1 MPIWGLDVPESCPLE
16 EGGRGENSIAIRS
29 QEKNIIK
36 EETMKSKT
44 SRILWGIVFVSLFF
58 TVPVWGAEVV
68 KVGFTG
74 PLSGG
79 AAKYGKNCEAGMVM
93 AMEEI
98 NGKGGITVAGKKY
111 KIEIIS
117 LDDRYKPDLTVQNAR
132 RMVSLDKVPAV
143 FCPHS
148 GGILAMM
155 NFNEKEDFIVMG
167 YSTHPKIVE
176 MGNKLIIR
184 IPPDIRAYAAAFSDK
199 AKERGIKKV
208 AAVPG
213 VHEYAKIW
221 MDIFKEEWAKR
232 GGTLTDVSSADY
244 MKETDFYTHLTKVI
258 GGNPDAILL
267 IGASEPAALIVKQAR
282 ELGFKGRF
290 ILAEQ
295 AKIEEMVKIVPMDK
309 LEGTIALAPLYD
321 RPIKDAPIFTK
332 AYKKRFG
339 EEESCTSE
347 TAQHYESLGL
357 LAYAMEIVGTISDVR
372 KIRAAM
378 PQVFPLEKRGMLTP
392 SGIFALRENGAQ
404 LRIAYGTEV
413 IGGKWSEPFPIRY

>member
-1 MPIWGLDVPESCPLE
+1 MERFKFGTIGGVILVLTVFLAPGWAADVL
-16 EGGRGENSIAIRS
+16 
-29 QEKNIIK
+29 
-36 EETMKSKT
+36 
-44 SRILWGIVFVSLFF
+44 
-58 TVPVWGAEVV
+58 

-79 AAKYGKNCEAGMVM
+79 TAKYGKNCEAGMIM

-98 NGKGGITVAGKKY
+98 NAKGGVSIGGKIL
-111 KIEIIS
+111 KIEVSS
-117 LDDRYKPDLTVQNAR
+117 LDDRYKPDLAVQNAR

-167 YSTHPKIVE
+167 YTTHPKVVE
-176 MGNKLIIR
+176 TGNKLIIR
-184 IPPDIRAYAAAFSDK
+184 MPPDIRAYASAFSDR

-208 AAVPG
+208 AAIPG

-232 GGTLTDVSSADY
+232 GGTLTDVTPADY
-244 MKETDFYTHLTKVI
+244 TKETDFYTHVTKVLS
-258 GGNPDAILL
+258 GKPDAILL

-282 ELGFKGRF
+282 ELGFQGKF
-290 ILAEQ
+290 ILGDQ
-295 AKIEEMVKIVPMDK
+295 AKLDEMVKVVPIEK
-309 LEGTIALAPLYD
+309 LEGAIAVTPLYH
-321 RPIKDAPIFTK
+321 RPIKDAPTFTQ

-339 EEESCTSE
+339 EGEVSTFEAAS
-347 TAQHYESLGL
+347 HYETLYL
-357 LAYAMEIVGTISDVR
+357 LAYAMEIAGTSSQVQ

-378 PQVFPLEKRGMLTP
+378 PQVFPLEKRGTLAPT
-392 SGIFALRENGAQ
+392 GLFGLRENGAQ
-404 LRIAYGTEV
+404 LRITYGTEV
-413 IGGKWSEPFPIRY
+413 IGGKWTEPFGIKY

>member
-1 MPIWGLDVPESCPLE
+1 MLSL
-16 EGGRGENSIAIRS
+16 GGRRKGKKLDSDSFAR
-29 QEKNIIK
+29 EKHVK
-36 EETMKSKT
+36 EEAMKSKT
-44 SRILWGIVFVSLFF
+44 KRILWGIVFVVFF
-58 TVPVWGAEVV
+58 LTVPVWGADAV

-79 AAKYGKNCEAGMVM
+79 SAKYGKNCEAGLVM

-98 NGKGGITVAGKKY
+98 NAKGGATVAGKKY
-111 KIEIIS
+111 KIEIVS
-117 LDDRYKPDLTVQNAR
+117 LDDRYTPNLSVQNAR

-167 YSTHPKIVE
+167 YTTHPKIVE
-176 MGNKLIIR
+176 MGNKLVIR
-184 IPPDIRAYAAAFSDK
+184 IPADIRAYASAFIDR

-208 AAVPG
+208 AAIPG

-221 MDIFKEEWAKR
+221 MDIFKEEWAKQ
-232 GGTLTDVSSADY
+232 GGVLTDVSSADY

-258 GGNPDAILL
+258 AGSPDAILL

-290 ILAEQ
+290 ILADQ
-295 AKIEEMVKIVPMDK
+295 AKLEEMVRIVPIDK
-309 LEGTIALAPLYD
+309 LEGSIGLTPLYD

-339 EEESCTSE
+339 EEEACTTE

-357 LAYAMEIVGTISDVR
+357 LIYAMEISGTTSDVR

-392 SGIFALRENGAQ
+392 TGVFALRENGAEI
-404 LRIAYGTEV
+404 RIVYGTEV

>member
-1 MPIWGLDVPESCPLE
+1 M
-16 EGGRGENSIAIRS
+16 
-29 QEKNIIK
+29 KNR
-36 EETMKSKT
+36 MG
-44 SRILWGIVFVSLFF
+44 RILWGIVILSFFLFV
-58 TVPVWGAEVV
+58 PAWGAEVI

-79 AAKYGKNCEAGMVM
+79 AAKYGKNCLDGMVM

-98 NGKGGITVAGKKY
+98 NAKGGITVAGKQY
-111 KIEIIS
+111 KIEIVS

-132 RMVSLDKVPAV
+132 RMTSLDKVPAI

-176 MGNKLIIR
+176 TGNKLIIR

-199 AKERGIKKV
+199 AKERGVKKV

-258 GGNPDAILL
+258 AGTPDAILL
-267 IGASEPAALIVKQAR
+267 VGASEPAALIVKQAR

-290 ILAEQ
+290 LLAEQ
-295 AKIEEMVKIVPMDK
+295 AKLEEMVKIVPMDK
-309 LEGTIALAPLYD
+309 LEGSIGLTPLYD

-339 EEESCTSE
+339 EGEACTSE
-347 TAQHYESLGL
+347 TAQLYESLGL
-357 LAYAMEIVGTISDVR
+357 LVYAMEMAGTISDVR

-378 PQVFPLEKRGMLTP
+378 PQVFPLEKRGILTP
-392 SGIFALRENGAQ
+392 SGIFGLRENGAE